1 MAEVTTVSEVGVSI
15 EVDCGVK
22 LKTVLPV
29 HACGRERLCSVG
41 FVQSS

>member
-1 MAEVTTVSEVGVSI
+1 MAGVTTASEIGVSI
-15 EVDCGVK
+15 EVGCEAK

-41 FVQSS
+41 FDQSS